1 MSDYGISSFG
11 FKRKR
16 LDLLLSELNS
26 EMKSIFGDNLD
37 VSPQSPD
44 GQINGVI
51 SESHANLW
59 ELAEI
64 SYNAFDPNKATDAT
78 LSSLVTLN
86 NIKRLQATYS
96 TTDSMVF
103 TGDVGAL
110 IPSGS
115 LIRTSDTGYVFVLD
129 EDVIINSIGEGY
141 GSVTA
146 SETGPIV
153 VVANTITEMDT
164 PISGV
169 SSVTNTKDVLV
180 GTNVESDTELRARR
194 KLSTARDSQGI
205 IDSLFAGIS
214 NIPGVTKTVVEENDT
229 DAYSSSGLP
238 PNSTHVVVIG
248 GSDQEIAD
256 MIWKKKSTG
265 GPTYG
270 SEKVTT
276 IDSQG
281 FPHVMKFSRPT
292 IIDIYVE
299 VDLTTFPDYPTD
311 GDTLVKQ
318 AIVDYAN
325 GVLIEGR
332 GFSLAQQ
339 VVQSRLYTP
348 INTIIGHE
356 IDAIR
361 IGVSTNPTS
370 SDNIPI
376 SATEMSRFLL
386 ENIVVN
392 R

>member
-51 SESHANLW
+51 SESQANLW

-103 TGDVGAL
+103 TGDVGTL

-129 EDVIINSIGEGY
+129 EDVIVNSIGEGY

-146 SETGPIV
+146 SETGPVV

-205 IDSLFAGIS
+205 IDSIFAGIS
-214 NIPGVTKTVVEENDT
+214 NIPGVTKAVVEENDT
-229 DAYSSSGLP
+229 DTYSSSGLP

-256 MIWKKKSTG
+256 MIWKKKSSG

-270 SEKVTT
+270 SEEVTI

-281 FPHVMKFSRPT
+281 FPHVMRFSRPT
-292 IIDIYVE
+292 IIDIHVE

-348 INTIIGHE
+348 INTVTGHE

-361 IGVSTNPTS
+361 IGVSTGPTS